1 MSDCTVCEFPMK
13 GTRIAL
19 KLTEDEKKLID
30 GLQVG
35 KENEIVKNPYSGESV
50 ELCPEGVAIYDLTKG
65 AEMLAD
71 YATVEVCLGI
81 FLRNWPRE
89 YMVLLD

>member
-1 MSDCTVCEFPMK
+1 MEV
-13 GTRIAL
+13 
-19 KLTEDEKKLID
+19 TEDEKKLIA

-35 KENEIVKNPYSGESV
+35 RENEVVENPYSGESV
-50 ELCPEGVAIYDLTKG
+50 ELCPEAVAIYDLTKG

-81 FLRNWPRE
+81 FLRNWPGE

>member
-1 MSDCTVCEFPMK
+1 MEV
-13 GTRIAL
+13 
-19 KLTEDEKKLID
+19 TEDEKKLIA

-35 KENEIVKNPYSGESV
+35 TENEVVKNPYSGERV
-50 ELCPEGVAIYDLTKG
+50 ELCPEAVAIYDLTKG

-81 FLRNWPRE
+81 FLRNWPGE